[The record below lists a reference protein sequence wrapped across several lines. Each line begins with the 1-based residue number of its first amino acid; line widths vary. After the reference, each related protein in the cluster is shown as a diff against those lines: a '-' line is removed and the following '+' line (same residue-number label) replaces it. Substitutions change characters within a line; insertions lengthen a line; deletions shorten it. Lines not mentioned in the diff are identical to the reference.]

1 MVRIYRRI
9 SGTRHEESS
18 THVNR
23 MNLICVPAQSEEP
36 QVRKNLANS
45 QRISVLNLEIMVEV
59 EICQTV
65 SSKIV
70 SS

>member
-9 SGTRHEESS
+9 SGTRNEESS

-23 MNLICVPAQSEEP
+23 MNLVCVPAQSEEP
-36 QVRKNLANS
+36 QVRKNW
-45 QRISVLNLEIMVEV
+45 QRISDLNLEIMVEV

>member
-1 MVRIYRRI
+1 MDRNYRCI
-9 SGTRHEESS
+9 SCTRNEESS

-23 MNLICVPAQSEEP
+23 MNLVCVPAQSEEP
-36 QVRKNLANS
+36 RVRKNLANS

>member
-1 MVRIYRRI
+1 MDKNYRCI
-9 SGTRHEESS
+9 SCTRNEESS

-23 MNLICVPAQSEEP
+23 MNLVCVPAQSEEP
-36 QVRKNLANS
+36 QVRKNW
-45 QRISVLNLEIMVEV
+45 QRISDLNLEIMVEV

>member
-9 SGTRHEESS
+9 SGTRNEESS

-36 QVRKNLANS
+36 QIKRKRANS